1 MDYIVFLKSLS
12 YDEFQIYLKNVDWST
27 LTEEQKLDLQNEK
40 IERDYNYNRWM
51 SF

>member
-12 YDEFQIYLKNVDWST
+12 YDEFQIYLKNVDQST
-27 LTEEQKLDLQNEK
+27 LTEEQKLHLQNEK